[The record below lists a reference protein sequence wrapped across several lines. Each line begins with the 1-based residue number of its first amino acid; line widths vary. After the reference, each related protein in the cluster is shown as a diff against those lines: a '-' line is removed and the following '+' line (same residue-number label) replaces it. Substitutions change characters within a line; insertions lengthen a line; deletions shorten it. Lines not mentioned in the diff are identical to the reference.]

1 MGALT
6 RLFDAVL
13 GRAVDLPPQLA
24 DKYPELRAARYRV
37 GGLPLR
43 VGGWSLGTRTV
54 SGITLWRTIW
64 LEPNGPWEAELLLHE
79 IRHVQQFQASASF
92 PLQYVW
98 ESLRRGYHANRFEVD
113 ARRYASAQLARGRVT
128 PSTRDVEQWSSIPRH
143 RSSRSSDS

>member
-1 MGALT
+1 MGALS
-6 RLFDAVL
+6 RVLDAIL

-24 DKYPELRAARYRV
+24 EEYPELRDARYRI

-43 VGGWSLGTRTV
+43 IGGWSLGATTV

-64 LEPNGPWEAELLLHE
+64 VEPGVKWEAELLLHE
-79 IRHVQQFQASASF
+79 IRHVHQFQASVSF

-113 ARRYASAQLARGRVT
+113 ARRYASARLARSGAP
-128 PSTRDVEQWSSIPRH
+128 PSTRDV
-143 RSSRSSDS
+143 

>member
-1 MGALT
+1 MGPLKRVIEAI
-6 RLFDAVL
+6 V

-24 DKYPELRAARYRV
+24 EAFPELRDARYRL

-43 VGGWSLGTRTV
+43 IGGWSLGSTSV

-64 LEPNGPWEAELLLHE
+64 VEPSVIWEAELLLHE

-113 ARRYASAQLARGRVT
+113 ARRYASARLARSGAP
-128 PSTRDVEQWSSIPRH
+128 PSTQDV
-143 RSSRSSDS
+143 

>member
-1 MGALT
+1 MGTLT
-6 RLFDAVL
+6 RLLEALL

-24 DKYPELRAARYRV
+24 SQYPELRGARYRV

-43 VGGWSLGTRTV
+43 VGGWSLGARTV

-64 LEPNGPWEAELLLHE
+64 VEPGLGWEAELLLHE
-79 IRHVQQFQASASF
+79 IRHVQQFEASVSF

-113 ARRYASAQLARGRVT
+113 ARRYASARLALSSAP
-128 PSTRDVEQWSSIPRH
+128 PSTQDV
-143 RSSRSSDS
+143 

>member
-6 RLFDAVL
+6 WLLDAIL
-13 GRAVDLPPQLA
+13 GRAVDLPPHLA
-24 DKYPELRAARYRV
+24 EQYPELRDARYRF

-43 VGGWSLGTRTV
+43 IGGWSLGSTTV

-64 LEPNGPWEAELLLHE
+64 VEPNSQWEAELLLHE
-79 IRHVQQFQASASF
+79 IRHVQQFQASVSF

-113 ARRYASAQLARGRVT
+113 ARRYASARLTRSGAP
-128 PSTRDVEQWSSIPRH
+128 PSTQDV
-143 RSSRSSDS
+143 

>member
-6 RLFDAVL
+6 RLLSSAVDVLL
-13 GRAVDLPPQLA
+13 GRPVELPPQLA
-24 DKYPELRAARYRV
+24 DAYPELRHARYRL

-43 VGGWSLGTRTV
+43 IGGWSLGASTV

-64 LEPNGPWEAELLLHE
+64 VVPDAKWEAELLLHE

-92 PLQYVW
+92 PIQYVW

-113 ARRYASAQLARGRVT
+113 ARRYASARLARESAQ
-128 PSTRDVEQWSSIPRH
+128 PSTQDT
-143 RSSRSSDS
+143 

>member
-1 MGALT
+1 VGALS
-6 RLFDAVL
+6 RAIDALL

-24 DKYPELRAARYRV
+24 EKYPELKGATYRV

-64 LEPNGPWEAELLLHE
+64 VESGADWEAELLLHE
-79 IRHVQQFQASASF
+79 IRHVQQFQASVSF
-92 PLQYVW
+92 PLQYIW

-113 ARRYASAQLARGRVT
+113 ARRYASAQLARSRAT
-128 PSTRDVEQWSSIPRH
+128 PSTPDV
-143 RSSRSSDS
+143 

>member
-6 RLFDAVL
+6 RIIQAIV

-24 DKYPELRAARYRV
+24 AQYPELRAARYRV

-43 VGGWSLGTRTV
+43 IGGWSLGTTTV
-54 SGITLWRTIW
+54 SGFTLWRTIW
-64 LEPNGPWEAELLLHE
+64 VEPSFLWEAELLLHE

-92 PLQYVW
+92 PLRYAW

-113 ARRYASAQLARGRVT
+113 ARRYASARLARSGAP
-128 PSTRDVEQWSSIPRH
+128 PSTQDV
-143 RSSRSSDS
+143 